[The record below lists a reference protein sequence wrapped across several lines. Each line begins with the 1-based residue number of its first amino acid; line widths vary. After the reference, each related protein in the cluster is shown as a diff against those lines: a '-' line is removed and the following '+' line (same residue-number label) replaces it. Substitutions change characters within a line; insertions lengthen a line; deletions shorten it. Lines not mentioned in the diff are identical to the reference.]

1 MGNSDFEQTFF
12 YFVYLLV
19 KQKFFTVLDKSPPG
33 QSKSKIKKN
42 TLTGPANGKKTC
54 RYHAHLSLC
63 AKSRKTNDEK
73 SKKWLKTTIWAIF

>member
-1 MGNSDFEQTFF
+1 MNFMGNSDFEQTFF

-19 KQKFFTVLDKSPPG
+19 KQKFFSVLDKSLPE

-42 TLTGPANGKKTC
+42 ELTGPANCKKTS

-73 SKKWLKTTIWAIF
+73 SNKWLKTTI